1 MTIYILRNKKN
12 FSKRAQTTGPKTLKF
27 ASLLGQEEGPLG
39 QWPSSYNV
47 KRCPAYEIARTL
59 FTAQKNPELYMLQS
73 HQVIPTNVV
82 ATSTDEQANL
92 SINADHESLA
102 AVKSKTPRKK
112 SCYFYGGFLHANRAS
127 CPARD
132 AVCPTQSPNQSYNY
146 TSRLSYLLAIAM

>member
-1 MTIYILRNKKN
+1 MIRDSFINGITSNYIRQRLLDN
-12 FSKRAQTTGPKTLKF
+12 AELTLD
-27 ASLLGQEEGPLG
+27 S
-39 QWPSSYNV
+39 
-47 KRCPAYEIARTL
+47 AYEIARTL
-59 FTAQKNPELYMLQS
+59 FTDQKNPELYMLQS